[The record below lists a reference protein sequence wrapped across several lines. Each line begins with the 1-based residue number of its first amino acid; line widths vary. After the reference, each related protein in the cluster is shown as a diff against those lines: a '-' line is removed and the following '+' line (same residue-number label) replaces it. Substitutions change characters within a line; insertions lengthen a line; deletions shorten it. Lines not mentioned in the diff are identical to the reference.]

1 MAMKLLLPVCIL
13 AFLHLCCSLRSP
25 KVAEDDAVEQS
36 EAYAFMLYGAESH
49 RLGLT
54 TAIYSIREFDQKRP
68 IVVLTPHAS
77 PEMREDMAKLKAS
90 VIERPP
96 VKGPAYCA
104 KEVGK
109 GKQRLT
115 NSFFK
120 MHVWNLTQFRTVL
133 YLESDML
140 FRRPLTELFSRF
152 REVPGDDAL
161 MIAGQGDRPCSEG
174 DFRPSFRRR
183 GWNTGIMAIRP
194 SKHFAER
201 YAQLLASGWKF
212 PCFGGSQEFE
222 NILFHET
229 LQSQKGQSHLI
240 CMPIKFNCKGNSC
253 AQDAV
258 VVHWTGE
265 RKPWDGAAGFRYYL
279 ADWEKQRRAAS
290 QHAGIKMVAAEDPDP
305 EAKHRTK

>member
-140 FRRPLTELFSRF
+140 FRKPLTELFSRF

-161 MIAGQGDRPCSEG
+161 MIARQGNHPCVGG
-174 DFRPSFRRR
+174 DFRPSIQKR

-194 SKHFAER
+194 STHFAES
-201 YAQLLASGWKF
+201 YARVLASGRKF
-212 PCFGGSQEFE
+212 PCAGGSQEFE
-222 NILFHET
+222 NILFIEN
-229 LQSQKGQSHLI
+229 LQPQKGQSRLV
-240 CMPIKFNCKGNSC
+240 CMPIRFNCKDNSC
-253 AQDAV
+253 AQDPV

-265 RKPWDGAAGFRYYL
+265 RKPWDGAPGFEYYL
-279 ADWEKQRRAAS
+279 ADWEKQRTAAS
-290 QHAGIKMVAAEDPDP
+290 LHTGIK
-305 EAKHRTK
+305 

>member
-49 RLGLT
+49 RLGLA

-120 MHVWNLTQFRTVL
+120 MHVWNLTQFRSVL
-133 YLESDML
+133 YLEVDML
-140 FRRPLTELFSRF
+140 FRGPLTEIFSRF
-152 REVPGDDAL
+152 RKLPHAEL
-161 MIAGQGDRPCSEG
+161 MIARMGTGGCPPPGS
-174 DFRPSFRRR
+174 FKPSLAG
-183 GWNTGIMAIRP
+183 GWNTGIFIFHP
-194 SKHFAER
+194 SLRFTQR
-201 YAQLLASGWKF
+201 YAEYLRSGKR
-212 PCFGGSQEFE
+212 FGCGSGSQPLE
-222 NILFHET
+222 NILFRTVLQNRSNET
-229 LQSQKGQSHLI
+229 NESRLA
-240 CMPIKFNCKGNSC
+240 CMPIIYNCKAHAC
-253 AQDAV
+253 AKNAV
-258 VVHWTGE
+258 VIHWSGE
-265 RKPWDGAAGFRYYL
+265 RKPWDGAAGFTDFL
-279 ADWEKQRRAAS
+279 KEWQKQRDKALRLL
-290 QHAGIKMVAAEDPDP
+290 EPP
-305 EAKHRTK
+305 R